1 MSNFNQIPSEFKV
14 FSTEPELKIR
24 YSTGVAA
31 KGCLLIFFIPFFFI
45 FAGHCFGLLSGLYE
59 LLNLRFSEAIQLW
72 SYNTNNI
79 WSMLMFFG
87 MLFLLGFTSWAFVWG
102 ILGVPQIHATQESLT
117 IIYQLLGMS
126 HKISVLATNISYF
139 NQFLNRTGEADSW
152 DLEIVT
158 KQKLYATDRSYPR
171 WFPAKL
177 ISEDGLI
184 RMNYKTINL
193 YGHSHHHPSEWLGK
207 VLADFYQVEF
217 KSTFDSNSA

>member
-1 MSNFNQIPSEFKV
+1 MSNFNQIPPEFKV
-14 FSTEPELKIR
+14 FSTEPELKMR

-31 KGCLLIFFIPFFFI
+31 KGCLLIFSIPFFFI
-45 FAGHCFGLLSGLYE
+45 FAGHCFILLWGLYE
-59 LLNLRFSEAIQLW
+59 LLNLRFSQAIQIW
-72 SYNTNNI
+72 SYDSNNI

-87 MLFLLGFTSWAFVWG
+87 TLFLFGSACWALVWN
-102 ILGVPQIHATQESLT
+102 ILGVTQIHATQESLT

-126 HKISVLATNISYF
+126 HEISVLASNISYF
-139 NQFLNRTGEADSW
+139 NQFLNRTSEADSW

-171 WFPAKL
+171 WFPAKF
-177 ISEDGLI
+177 ISEDDVI

-193 YGHSHHHPSEWLGK
+193 YSHTHHHPSEWLGK

-217 KSTFDSNSA
+217 KSKFDHNSA